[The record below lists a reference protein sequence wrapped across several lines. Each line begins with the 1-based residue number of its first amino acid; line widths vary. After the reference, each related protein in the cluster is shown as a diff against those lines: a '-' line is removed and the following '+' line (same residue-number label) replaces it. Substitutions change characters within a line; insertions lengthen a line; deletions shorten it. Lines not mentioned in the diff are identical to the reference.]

1 MIHEL
6 SRNPRR
12 IVRCA
17 LYVLLAVVVFP
28 VPAVAQSI
36 PEPNRE
42 QLLNGLTIFF
52 WQRPGDAN
60 VLVKMRINSG
70 AAFDL
75 SGKSGTMALLGD
87 ALFPDPATREYV
99 TEQLGGRLDV
109 VTTHDAIDITISGR
123 ASEFERIVEL
133 LRGALVATQLSPEN
147 VAKVRGARLKQ
158 LSQKPLTVSDIADQA
173 IAQRLLGSFPYTH
186 PASGTVETIA
196 KVDRGDLLLA
206 RERFLNADNAAV
218 VVIGGVEKA
227 RATRAL
233 RQLLG
238 PWNKADRTV
247 PPTFRQP
254 DMPDA
259 RVLVM
264 NQPDATSAEI
274 RLAVRGLA
282 RSDRDDALVASVLAQ
297 IVRDR
302 WQATSPDLSSISV
315 RHEAHALPGIFVMA
329 ASAPAA
335 SVSKAVAA
343 AQQVMRTL
351 AQGGPTAAELERA
364 RSEVLTDMS
373 RRMSQPESIADAWLD
388 MVTFKAASPNTLESS
403 VRRLTVVDIQRV
415 AGRLFKDAPVA
426 TVVVGNSQQL
436 KAALGA
442 GVEMRETVNANTAAD
457 SATPVKKP

>member
-6 SRNPRR
+6 SRSARPIFRW
-12 IVRCA
+12 V
-17 LYVLLAVVVFP
+17 LYALLAVMLFP
-28 VPAVAQSI
+28 VQAGAQTL
-36 PEPNRE
+36 PEPNRD

-60 VLVKMRINSG
+60 VLVKLRINSG
-70 AAFDL
+70 AVFDL
-75 SGKSGTMALLGD
+75 SGKGGTMALLGD

-109 VTTHDAIDITISGR
+109 VTTHDAIDLAISGK
-123 ASEFERIVEL
+123 ASEFERIIEL
-133 LRGALVATQLSPEN
+133 LRGALVATQLSREN
-147 VAKVRGARLKQ
+147 VARVRDARLKQ
-158 LSQKPLTVSDIADQA
+158 LSQKTVTISDVADQA
-173 IAQRLLGSFPYTH
+173 IAVRLLGNFPYAH

-196 KVDRGDLLLA
+196 RVDRGDLLLA

-227 RATRAL
+227 RAKRAL

-259 RVLVM
+259 RVLVV
-264 NQPDATSAEI
+264 NQPDATNAEI
-274 RLAVRGLA
+274 RVAVRGLA
-282 RSDRDDALVASVLAQ
+282 RSDRDDALVASVLAK

-302 WQATSPDLSSISV
+302 WQATSSDLSSISV

-343 AQQVMRTL
+343 AQQVTKTL
-351 AQGGPTAAELERA
+351 AQDGPTAAELERA

-373 RRMSQPESIADAWLD
+373 RRMSQTEAIADAWLD
-388 MVTFKAASPNTLESS
+388 MVTFKAASPDSLESF
-403 VRRLTVVDIQRV
+403 VRRLTVLDVQRV

-442 GVEMRETVNANTAAD
+442 GVEMRKPVNASSAAD
-457 SATPVKKP
+457 AATPVKKP